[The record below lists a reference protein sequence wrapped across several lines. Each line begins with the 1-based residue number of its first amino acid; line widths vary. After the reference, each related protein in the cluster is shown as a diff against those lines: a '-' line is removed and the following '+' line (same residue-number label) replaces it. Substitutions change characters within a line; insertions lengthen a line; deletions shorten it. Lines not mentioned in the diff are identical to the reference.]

1 MLPPEEKL
9 QLLSMVDV
17 LEPLSQEQIKE
28 LIEEKLQDTHFEQ
41 GQILYAPE
49 DQSEALFLLKS
60 GRVRI
65 YKLDPNGE
73 ELTLAVVDAGT
84 IFGEMT
90 LTGQRLHEA
99 YAEATEPAHVCILK
113 REDVTWLVR
122 EYPDIGLEIMR
133 VLGERLRMYERRL
146 EDIGLKGVPARL
158 ASLILQ
164 LAESEGVMTPEG
176 PKIPTH
182 YTHEQLATM
191 IGASR
196 VSVTKAFTQLQ
207 DAGVVELRRRYIHV
221 MEVEALERVAGRTMG
236 GRRSPAHSPAS

>member
-1 MLPPEEKL
+1 MLTPKEKL
-9 QLLSMVDV
+9 QLLSMVDI
-17 LEPLSQEQIKE
+17 LEPLSQEQIEE
-28 LIEEKLQDTHFEQ
+28 LMQRLPDTHFEQ

-49 DQSEALFLLKS
+49 DRSEALFLLKS

-65 YKLDPNGE
+65 YKLDPNGD

-113 REDVTWLVR
+113 REDVKWLVR
-122 EYPDIGLEIMR
+122 GYPEVGLEIMR
-133 VLGERLRMYERRL
+133 VLGKRLRMYERRL

-164 LAESEGVMTPEG
+164 LAESEGIMTAEG
-176 PKIPTH
+176 FKISTR
-182 YTHEQLATM
+182 YTHDQLATM

-196 VSVTKAFTQLQ
+196 VSITKAFAHLQ
-207 DAGVVELRRRYIHV
+207 DAGTVELRRRYIHAKDI
-221 MEVEALERVAGRTMG
+221 EALERAAGRTMSG
-236 GRRSPAHSPAS
+236 WRNPTHFPVS